1 MEKFYLDESEYPDG
15 VPSITSMYQGE
26 FPSVVDRYFKKYY
39 FKPKPDGCE
48 NEDHLVLFHSNRVC
62 LIGLAKSHVAFS
74 KGISSINYNIG
85 NCDRSLN
92 VVKGKHKK
100 GGMNL
105 TQLTTLAMIT
115 CDDGSQY
122 KIVSCVQGKLIE
134 VNHQLEGDLERLK
147 KEGEGYIGIVLC
159 KPEHCEKVKNALIAE
174 SEYSPS

>member
-15 VPSITSMYQGE
+15 VPSITSSYIE
-26 FPSVVDRYFKKYY
+26 DFPSVVDRYFKKYY
-39 FKPKPDGCE
+39 FKPKSEKNE

-105 TQLTTLAMIT
+105 QQFTVLAIIK
-115 CDDGSQY
+115 CKDGSEY
-122 KIVSCVQGKLIE
+122 KISSCVQGKLIE
-134 VNHQLEGDLERLK
+134 VNHQLEGDINKLRD
-147 KEGEGYIGIVLC
+147 EGHGYVAIVLC
-159 KPEHCEKVKNALIAE
+159 KPDNCEKVKSSLIAE
-174 SEYSPS
+174 NEYCPV